1 MKILALSAAVFV
13 LGASAI
19 VSLNK
24 SITDIGQK
32 QTEYVNSVT
41 PQTTT
46 EPATET
52 TTFEIIDISGL
63 STGARNWY
71 FIAKNDHTTPDVQG
85 GLDYK
90 KYGAY
95 YVGDTSE
102 KKIYL
107 TFDEGYE
114 NGYSAKILDILKEK
128 DVKAAFFCTGSYL
141 RDNPE
146 LVKRMTAEGHIVG
159 NHSYNHLSQ
168 TAIGVDKIKSEIN
181 DCEYRYKEITGEQM
195 PKFFRPPEGAYTEK
209 SLAIAHNMGYKT
221 IFWSFAYKDW
231 LVDSQ
236 PGKQA
241 AYNKIM
247 NSVHNGAIYLLHAV
261 SASNTEAL
269 PQVIDDLKAQGYTFG
284 TLYDLE

>member
-1 MKILALSAAVFV
+1 MLTLSAAVFV

-19 VSLNK
+19 ASLNN
-24 SITDIGQK
+24 SINDIGQK
-32 QTEYVNSVT
+32 QTEFVQSVT
-41 PQTTT
+41 PQITT

-63 STGARNWY
+63 SAGARNWY
-71 FIAKNDHTTPDVQG
+71 FIAKNDHTSPDVQG

-102 KKIYL
+102 KKIFL

-146 LVKRMTAEGHIVG
+146 LVKRMAAEGHIVG
-159 NHSYNHLSQ
+159 NHSYNHLNQ
-168 TAIGVDKIKSEIN
+168 TTIGNDKIKSEIN
-181 DCEYRYKEITGEQM
+181 DCEYRYQEITGEQM

-236 PGKQA
+236 PGKQV

-261 SASNTEAL
+261 SDSNTEAL

>member
-1 MKILALSAAVFV
+1 MLATSAVALV
-13 LGASAI
+13 LGAAAI
-19 VSLNK
+19 TSLNNT
-24 SITDIGQK
+24 ITDIGQREA
-32 QTEYVNSVT
+32 EYVQSVT

-46 EPATET
+46 EAATET
-52 TTFEIIDISGL
+52 TTFEIINTSAL
-63 STGARNWY
+63 PTSVRNWY
-71 FIAKNDHTTPDVQG
+71 FMAKNNHTTPDVQG
-85 GLDYK
+85 GIDYK

-95 YVGDTSE
+95 YVGNTSE

-114 NGYSAKILDILKEK
+114 NGYSSKILDILKEK

-141 RDNPE
+141 RDNPD
-146 LVKRMTAEGHIVG
+146 LIKRMVSEGHIVG
-159 NHSYNHLSQ
+159 NHSYNHLNQ
-168 TAIGVDKIKSEIN
+168 TTIGEDKIKSEIN
-181 DCEYRYKEITGEQM
+181 DCEYRFKEITGEQM

-209 SLAIAHNMGYKT
+209 SLAVIHNMGYKT

-231 LVDSQ
+231 LTNSQ

-241 AYNKIM
+241 AYTKIM

-261 SASNTEAL
+261 SSSNTEAL
-269 PQVIDDLKAQGYTFG
+269 SQVIDDLKAEGYTFG